1 MCSDAPRLCFVK
13 AWKPWKS
20 VNLRLEGLRPYNGV
34 RKLYIAIENL
44 NVDVSISGG
53 KVMGGMIPIV
63 H

>member
-1 MCSDAPRLCFVK
+1 MHLDCALWRLENF
-13 AWKPWKS
+13 KS
-20 VNLRLEGLRPYNGV
+20 INLWLEGLRPYNGV

-44 NVDVSISGG
+44 NIDVSISGG